1 MAWATLAM
9 AAVSAF
15 SAIKQGQ
22 AQDAQARAQAQA
34 LEVQADWT
42 RFQGRQKA
50 LEYKKRAADE
60 LEATL
65 IYQSRINAQAGAG
78 LMDPFSG
85 NPMGLKIQAL
95 DVGATNFAMAKGN
108 ELIVR
113 SQANA
118 QANMQLHQAAQV
130 REAGKS
136 ARRSGFFNAA
146 LAMAQGAYGYHQ
158 AKIPSAATAS
168 ANPQL
173 GSQSQI
179 YSPSFTASANLP
191 YTPYYTPY
199 GGYPGYK

>member
-22 AQDAQARAQAQA
+22 AQAAQAQAQAQA

-146 LAMAQGAYGYHQ
+146 FAMAQGAYGYHQ
-158 AKIPSAATAS
+158 TKIPSAATD
-168 ANPQL
+168 
-173 GSQSQI
+173 QI
-179 YSPSFTASANLP
+179 YSPSFA
-191 YTPYYTPY
+191 PY
-199 GGYPGYK
+199 GGYPGYP